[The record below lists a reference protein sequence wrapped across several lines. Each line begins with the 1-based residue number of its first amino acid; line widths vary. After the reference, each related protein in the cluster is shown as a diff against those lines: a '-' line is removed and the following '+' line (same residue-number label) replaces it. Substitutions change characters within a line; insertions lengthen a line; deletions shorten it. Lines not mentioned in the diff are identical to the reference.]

1 MGTIRSNITPGFHY
15 GKNPHG
21 KLDLDNLADPSN
33 TAFDTSA
40 FTDPPIGQFG
50 NVPYLVRGWGPNYND
65 TDVSIAKTITFG
77 PDGRYGFTLHADFF
91 DSLNQHH
98 YNAPDT
104 GRDDQFF
111 GQVTGVYGNRIGQ
124 LSGRFTF

>member
-1 MGTIRSNITPGFHY
+1 DI
-15 GKNPHG
+15 
-21 KLDLDNLADPSN
+21 
-33 TAFDTSA
+33 
-40 FTDPPIGQFG
+40 
-50 NVPYLVRGWGPNYND
+50 
-65 TDVSIAKTITFG
+65 SIAKALRFG
-77 PDGRYGFTLHADFF
+77 QDGRYAFTLRAEFF
-91 DSLNQHH
+91 DALNQHH